1 MFAREI
7 FIDLLC
13 SRESM
18 VGHSTICTS
27 VIIAGNEFMT
37 SIELKCKCY
46 GMMNTIG
53 RNLILSV
60 YQISELGFGQSY
72 LV

>member
-1 MFAREI
+1 M
-7 FIDLLC
+7 L
-13 SRESM
+13 
-18 VGHSTICTS
+18 GHSTICTT
-27 VIIAGNEFMT
+27 VIIAGNKFMS
-37 SIELKCKCY
+37 SIELKCNCH

-60 YQISELGFGQSY
+60 YQISGLGFGQSY